1 MNLQQRPAL
10 KQSLKLKQTLTPKI
24 IQMLKTFQLPYNDLL
39 ESAKLEVHENVFL
52 EFTKFDGL
60 SKQSSSFS
68 AGSENTA
75 DFENFISH
83 SSKVSLNEYLLNQL
97 NLENFKDKESK
108 IAMELI
114 DSIDSRGYI
123 SNYNELK
130 IDIQKKHKVQGRK
143 IFDILKTIHTFE
155 PEGVGARDLK
165 ECLLI
170 QLHQKNFE
178 NPQLESILKKT
189 IQNHLEDIADNN
201 LKAIEKGL
209 SIPSEG
215 IPNIIQFIQ
224 TLNPVPGSKFSNEP
238 VEKVVIPSFSFEL
251 ENSKIKII
259 NYEEKKGFQLGLSPT
274 YQKMLEN
281 PDLDS
286 DTQEFL
292 KQKLDRAT
300 SFLENIENRRK
311 NLESMTQTLAN
322 HQHDFLKNGIEYM
335 KPLLQKSLSRE
346 LNLSPS
352 TISRILTSKYVETP
366 HGTFSL
372 KQLCPRGHKGYTA
385 VQIQS
390 IISKLVKTDSTLTD
404 ERIQSHL
411 SLHGLDVARRSVAKY
426 RLQAGLEGIYKRNS
440 KTTPKIA

>member
-1 MNLQQRPAL
+1 
-10 KQSLKLKQTLTPKI
+10 
-24 IQMLKTFQLPYNDLL
+24 
-39 ESAKLEVHENVFL
+39 
-52 EFTKFDGL
+52 
-60 SKQSSSFS
+60 
-68 AGSENTA
+68 
-75 DFENFISH
+75 
-83 SSKVSLNEYLLNQL
+83 LLNQL